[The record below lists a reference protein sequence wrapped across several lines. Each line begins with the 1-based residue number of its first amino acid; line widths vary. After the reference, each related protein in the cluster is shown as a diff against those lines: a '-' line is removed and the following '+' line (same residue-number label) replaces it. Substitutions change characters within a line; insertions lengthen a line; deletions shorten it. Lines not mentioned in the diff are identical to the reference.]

1 MILKGLKA
9 PFYVNPTK
17 LKLPRLGIKDVKI
30 DLLFD
35 LETIKNVHISELKYT
50 SLASTPG

>member
-1 MILKGLKA
+1 MPDLEEGPIDMILKGLKA

-17 LKLPRLGIKDVKI
+17 LKLPRLGMKDVKI

-35 LETIKNVHISELKYT
+35 LETIKNVHISIY
-50 SLASTPG
+50 